1 MKGRNVRMGRDA
13 SSPSSHSAPSRPK
26 QQIPSRCAFHY
37 CRQTYVCSSGVVIFS
52 HFKIPLRSKYSNLNP
67 FSPLSQRSKC
77 GRKAS
82 RLRRIHQCS
91 PMTKSAKNTGVR
103 VPLIVY
109 RRGAFTS
116 ISVFICEARFLPTS
130 RTLHIL
136 PPSSSLT
143 KKSDYRLEGRDVE
156 EGSRHQRT
164 RQICERVLR
173 QVREVDKRGSP
184 VFRGGWG
191 YEAAETTCSS
201 RWWSV

>member
-1 MKGRNVRMGRDA
+1 MRTQGI
-13 SSPSSHSAPSRPK
+13 PSSTDSPVFALEPKNQHWIRGAPRNE
-26 QQIPSRCAFHY
+26 F
-37 CRQTYVCSSGVVIFS
+37 T
-52 HFKIPLRSKYSNLNP
+52 
-67 FSPLSQRSKC
+67 
-77 GRKAS
+77 
-82 RLRRIHQCS
+82 
-91 PMTKSAKNTGVR
+91 MTKSAKNTGVR